1 MLHVFSSTRTSS
13 ALPSFRRRQSVIT
26 LVLMTMFLVV
36 AIVALGHRPET
47 SERRSL
53 DKLLSSARII
63 DYRTTILG
71 YQRDKFGDGWAR
83 SPTPEGTWCTTR
95 QHVLREQLD
104 DIKTA
109 DTCDVVRGHGLDPYT
124 GKKLTIGSINIDHIV
139 PLAAAWDLGAAR
151 WSREERMSFA
161 NDRKRNLGVT
171 DSHVN
176 RKKSDKT
183 PEEWM
188 PPSAEQACWYATTYA
203 KVIVAYDLA
212 LTKRDASALRDA
224 C

>member
-139 PLAAAWDLGAAR
+139 PLGAAWDLGAAR

-161 NDRKRNLGVT
+161 NDRKRNLVVT

>member
-1 MLHVFSSTRTSS
+1 MLRVFSSPPP
-13 ALPSFRRRQSVIT
+13 PSPTTPFRRRQSVIT
-26 LVLMTMFLVV
+26 LVLGAGFLAVTIV
-36 AIVALGHRPET
+36 AIRHHPET

-53 DKLLSSARII
+53 DALLSSARII
-63 DYRTTILG
+63 DHRTTILG

-83 SPTPEGTWCTTR
+83 SPTADGTWCTTR

-109 DTCDVVRGHGLDPYT
+109 DTCDVVGGRGLDPYT
-124 GKKLTIGSINIDHIV
+124 GKSLTIGSIDIDHIV
-139 PLAAAWDLGAAR
+139 PLAAAWDLGAAQ
-151 WSREERMSFA
+151 WSRQERMSFA
-161 NDRKRNLGVT
+161 NDRQRNLVVT

-176 RKKSDKT
+176 RTKSDKT
-183 PEEWM
+183 PEGWM
-188 PPSAEQACWYATTYA
+188 PPSTRQACWYATTYA

-212 LTKRDASALRDA
+212 LTKRDANALRDA

>member
-1 MLHVFSSTRTSS
+1 M
-13 ALPSFRRRQSVIT
+13 IT
-26 LVLMTMFLVV
+26 FVLVAGLLVATIV
-36 AIVALGHRPET
+36 AIKHRPEP
-47 SERRSL
+47 SERQSL
-53 DKLLSSARII
+53 DMLLSSARII

-71 YQRDKFGDGWAR
+71 YQRDMFGDGWAR

-104 DIKTA
+104 NIKTA
-109 DTCDVVRGHGLDPYT
+109 DTCDVVRGYGLDPYT
-124 GKKLTIGSINIDHIV
+124 GKKLTIGSIDIDHVV
-139 PLAAAWDLGAAR
+139 PLAAAWDLGAAA

-161 NDRKRNLGVT
+161 NDRKRNLVAT
-171 DSHVN
+171 DSGVN

-188 PPSAEQACWYATTYA
+188 PPSTQQACWYATTYA

-212 LTKRDASALRDA
+212 LTKRDVSALRDA

>member
-1 MLHVFSSTRTSS
+1 
-13 ALPSFRRRQSVIT
+13 
-26 LVLMTMFLVV
+26 MTMFLVV

-161 NDRKRNLGVT
+161 NDRKRNLVVT

>member
-1 MLHVFSSTRTSS
+1 MRHVFSS
-13 ALPSFRRRQSVIT
+13 PSTYCRRRLSVVT
-26 LVLMTMFLVV
+26 LVLVAGLLVATIV
-36 AIVALGHRPET
+36 AIKHRPET

-53 DKLLSSARII
+53 DVLLSSARVI

-83 SPTPEGTWCTTR
+83 SPTPQGTWCTTR

-104 DIKTA
+104 DIKMA
-109 DTCDVVRGHGLDPYT
+109 DTCDVVGGRGLDPYT
-124 GKKLTIGSINIDHIV
+124 GKSLTIGSIDIDHIV
-139 PLAAAWDLGAAR
+139 PLAAAWDLGAAQ
-151 WSREERMSFA
+151 WSREERLSFA
-161 NDRKRNLGVT
+161 NDRKRNLVVT

-176 RKKSDKT
+176 RTKSDKT

-188 PPSAEQACWYATTYA
+188 PPSARQACWYATTYA

-212 LTKRDASALRDA
+212 LTQRDATALRDS

>member
-161 NDRKRNLGVT
+161 NDRKRNLVVT